1 MIPWPATLKQA
12 VWFLAVAGFL
22 GLLGNALHP
31 RGLDIG
37 RDHFP
42 RPEHGYPVYGV
53 EQVENLVTAAQTGPE
68 ILILDA
74 RKRPEFLV
82 GHLPGAR
89 HCDSH
94 RQEKAL
100 PTLRPLLKEAF
111 EVVVYC
117 AGGDCEDSIFLA
129 TDLVY
134 REGVDPAAIR
144 IFEGGME
151 AWRDAGKPVEKGTPG
166 ESVENGGGP

>member
-1 MIPWPATLKQA
+1 MTSFPSALREA
-12 VWFLAVAGFL
+12 ALFLAVAGVL
-22 GLLGNALHP
+22 GLMGNALHP
-31 RGLDIG
+31 RGLELG

-53 EQVENLVTAAQTGPE
+53 EQVEALVSVAQTGPE

-74 RKRPEFLV
+74 RKRAEFLA
-82 GHLPGAR
+82 GHVPGAR

-94 RQEKAL
+94 RQEDAL
-100 PTLRPLLKEAF
+100 PALRPLLEEAF

-129 TDLVY
+129 TDLIY

-144 IFEGGME
+144 IFDGGME
-151 AWRDAGKPVEKGTPG
+151 AWRDAGKPVEKGNAGKPT
-166 ESVENGGGP
+166 EKGGGP

>member
-1 MIPWPATLKQA
+1 MGCHQSLGGGEG
-12 VWFLAVAGFL
+12 AVA
-22 GLLGNALHP
+22 
-31 RGLDIG
+31 LDDEGIM
-37 RDHFP
+37 
-42 RPEHGYPVYGV
+42 GV

-68 ILILDA
+68 IMILDA

-89 HCDSH
+89 LCDSH

-144 IFEGGME
+144 IFEGGMK
-151 AWRDAGKPVEKGTPG
+151 AWRDAGKPVEKGDAG
-166 ESVENGGGP
+166 ESIENGGGP